1 MQLDASVKKI
11 KMCSNEHYMIALSPF
26 LATPDSRYIVDPSLQ
41 LPATNPLDQSSFLTP
56 KEIAAFSAIGM
67 KTYGDLL
74 EYFPKRHEDRRRFD
88 AFPMQPTLQPVCL
101 RGMVIDA
108 RSMRY
113 SNAFA
118 AYEAIIL
125 DGKGG
130 VFGSNKITLRWFN
143 MPFLSKMLAAGHEVI
158 VYGKVKDQKGKLVID
173 HPEFEILRDDDSTSI
188 HIDGIVPIYKNISG
202 IAQRRLREIMHS
214 LLRRVRAET
223 LTFPYD
229 VAPRQRRADDIEHA
243 HFPVSLEQA
252 AQARRRFAL
261 EEFFTIQL
269 NVVWRRA
276 RHFDHTGRVLGK
288 KTSLLTAFYQSLP
301 FDLTGAQKRSIKEI
315 LADMRSPRPM
325 NRLLQGD
332 VGSGKTFVAMAA
344 MLLAIDSGC
353 QAALMAPTQILA
365 EQHYLTFQ
373 KWLAPLGV
381 RLSLR
386 TGNREEHSHEEQ
398 AQIIIGTHAL
408 LFQEQAFSD
417 LGFVV
422 IDEQHKFGVS
432 QRARLISHGKKPDVL
447 VMTATPIPRTLT
459 LTLYGDLDV
468 SVLDERP
475 ANRGKIITALR
486 NNPKVSEITKFIKE
500 HLDAGRQTYLVYPLV
515 EESESVKAES
525 ATEAFEKWSKRLKPH
540 QTGLLHGK
548 MPAEEKEQIMQQF
561 RANELHALVATSVIE
576 VGVDVP
582 NANIMII
589 HHAERFGLAQLHQLR
604 GRIGRGEHKS
614 YCVLLT
620 DSKTPEALEKLQALV
635 DSNDGFVIAE
645 VDLKLRGPGD
655 VLGTAQSGLRDIR
668 FADFLADTT
677 LLREARTHAD
687 IVIATDPKLEAI
699 HASLRAFIDHENLAL
714 EHRS

>member
-26 LATPDSRYIVDPSLQ
+26 LATPDSRHIVDPSLQ

-173 HPEFEILRDDDSTSI
+173 HPEFEILRDDDGTSI

-202 IAQRRLREIMHS
+202 IAQRRLREIMHT

-223 LTFPYD
+223 ITFPYD
-229 VAPRQRRADDIEHA
+229 IAPRQRRADDIEHA
-243 HFPVSLEQA
+243 HFPFSLEQA

-315 LADMRSPRPM
+315 IADMRSPRPM

-365 EQHYLTFQ
+365 EQHFLTFQ
-373 KWLAPLGV
+373 KWLTPLGV

-386 TGNREEHSHEEQ
+386 TGNREENSHEEQ

-486 NNPKVSEITKFIKE
+486 NNPKVSEITKFIKG

-525 ATEAFEKWSKRLKPH
+525 ASEAFEKWSKRLKPH

-589 HHAERFGLAQLHQLR
+589 HHAERYGLAQLHQLR

-699 HASLRAFIDHENLAL
+699 HAPLRAFIDHENLAL